1 VSKTVGDTDECHKD
15 KTWGCSRE
23 PWSGGGSSPNG
34 CLGRHILMKRGS
46 HPFQNQGKASLDR
59 EHGKCESQG
68 MGMSLQAELQKENC
82 CQSLVQ
88 EEEP

>member
-1 VSKTVGDTDECHKD
+1 
-15 KTWGCSRE
+15 
-23 PWSGGGSSPNG
+23 
-34 CLGRHILMKRGS
+34 MKRGS